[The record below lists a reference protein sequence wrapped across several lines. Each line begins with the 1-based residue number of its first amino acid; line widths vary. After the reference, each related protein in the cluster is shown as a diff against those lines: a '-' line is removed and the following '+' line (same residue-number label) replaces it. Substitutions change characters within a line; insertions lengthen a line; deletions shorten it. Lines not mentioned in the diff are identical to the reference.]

1 MRSQRLAPR
10 SDTAPASS
18 ASPRACVLD
27 PAGPALGDYGESGW
41 VDVTSGGCANMLA
54 TMRLWHKH
62 KWSEWDRAWGKG
74 SAKSYVLERKCL
86 ICGKVETQV
95 VR

>member
-1 MRSQRLAPR
+1 
-10 SDTAPASS
+10 
-18 ASPRACVLD
+18 
-27 PAGPALGDYGESGW
+27 
-41 VDVTSGGCANMLA
+41 ML
-54 TMRLWHKH
+54 TKMRLWHKH

-95 VR
+95 IR